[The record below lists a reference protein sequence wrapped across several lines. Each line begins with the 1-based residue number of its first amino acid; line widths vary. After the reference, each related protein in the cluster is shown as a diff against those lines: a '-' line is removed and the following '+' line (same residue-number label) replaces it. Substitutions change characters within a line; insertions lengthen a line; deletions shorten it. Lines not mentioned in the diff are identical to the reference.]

1 MRTNRWVLTVL
12 GFVAV
17 TTLVQG
23 QVVPPIEMA
32 DAELRI
38 LQEQS
43 MASLVQA
50 GSEIRAN
57 HFSYPFYLSRKL
69 DIDEETQK
77 RTDQHSIRFERFNDQ
92 VVLAITGNYY
102 AAYLED
108 NVSEGDRARESFLN
122 AVLPI
127 LKIALAHFE
136 QSKSIQGYA
145 IEISHHVRT
154 KVIGMPMERPEN
166 MMVYLQQS
174 VASKL
179 VAAKTAGEV
188 QAALMDA
195 QVYVNAQPINLWLDH
210 NSPRVIKTLA
220 PAPKRASQDFVVER
234 AESQLMTAE
243 KLTSAREETTAGLM
257 KTGALPMDSP
267 GAGVSGTDTS
277 KEALAA
283 LQSANQAVLGRVLRE
298 LEPQAHFVTY
308 APPAFVPFRRAVYL
322 QFSVNTELPASALGS
337 RYKLAAMAF
346 DEHIS
351 HLIRP
356 AVEYWK
362 AGPDFEGISFS
373 TTVLVSGLGVAQ
385 GSQTQA
391 VEYYFP
397 YRAMRC
403 YEEYDCTGQQLIDAG
418 TVLINGER
426 IGLDL
431 QRAEG
436 DKP

>member
-1 MRTNRWVLTVL
+1 MVL
-12 GFVAV
+12 GVLAAGAWAH
-17 TTLVQG
+17 G
-23 QVVPPIEMA
+23 QVVPPTEIA
-32 DAELRI
+32 DAELRV

-43 MASLVQA
+43 MATLVEA
-50 GSEIRAN
+50 GSELQSS

-69 DIDEETQK
+69 DIDEATQK
-77 RTDQHSIRFERFNDQ
+77 QADQHSLRFERFNNG

-108 NVSEGDRARESFLN
+108 KVSEGDRARESFLN
-122 AVLPI
+122 VVLPI
-127 LKIALAHFE
+127 LKSVVPHFE
-136 QSKSIQGYA
+136 QSKSIRGYA

-154 KVIGMPMERPEN
+154 KVIGMPMEHPEN
-166 MMVYLQQS
+166 MMVYLPQS
-174 VASKL
+174 AAARL
-179 VAAKTAGEV
+179 VGAKTAGDL

-210 NSPRVIKTLA
+210 NSPRLIKALA
-220 PAPKRASQDFVVER
+220 PAPKRQPQDFVVDR

-243 KLTSAREETTAGLM
+243 KMTSGKQEAASEATKAGSSPVDSLTSA
-257 KTGALPMDSP
+257 
-267 GAGVSGTDTS
+267 AGVSGIDTS
-277 KEALAA
+277 KATLDV
-283 LQSANQAVLGRVLRE
+283 LQTTNQAVLTRMLRE
-298 LEPQAHFVTY
+298 LDPQAHFVSY

-322 QFSVNTELPASALGS
+322 QFSVNTELVERAQGS
-337 RYKLAAMAF
+337 RYRLAAMAF

-356 AVEYWK
+356 AMEYWK
-362 AGPDFEGISFS
+362 STPDFEGISFS
-373 TTVLVSGLGVAQ
+373 TTVHAGTAS
-385 GSQTQA
+385 QA
-391 VEYYFP
+391 VEFYFP

-403 YEEYDCTGQQLIDAG
+403 YEEFDCTGQQLIDAG

-426 IGLDL
+426 VGLDL

>member
-12 GFVAV
+12 GFLAVA
-17 TTLVQG
+17 TLVQG
-23 QVVPPIEMA
+23 QVVPPTEMA

-77 RTDQHSIRFERFNDQ
+77 RTDQHSIRFERFNDR

-127 LKIALAHFE
+127 LKIAVSHFE

-166 MMVYLQQS
+166 MMVYLPQS
-174 VASKL
+174 VAAKL
-179 VAAKTAGEV
+179 VGAKTAGEV

-210 NSPRVIKTLA
+210 NSPRVIKALA
-220 PAPKRASQDFVVER
+220 PAPKRTSQDFVVER

-243 KLTSAREETTAGLM
+243 KLTSARVETAAGM
-257 KTGALPMDSP
+257 VKTVDLPLDSP
-267 GAGVSGTDTS
+267 AGVSGTDTS

-283 LQSANQAVLGRVLRE
+283 LQGANQTLLGRVLRE
-298 LEPQAHFVTY
+298 LDQQAHFVAY
-308 APPAFVPFRRAVYL
+308 APPAFIPFRRAVYL

-373 TTVLVSGLGVAQ
+373 TTVRVGGVGAAQ
-385 GSQTQA
+385 ASQTQA